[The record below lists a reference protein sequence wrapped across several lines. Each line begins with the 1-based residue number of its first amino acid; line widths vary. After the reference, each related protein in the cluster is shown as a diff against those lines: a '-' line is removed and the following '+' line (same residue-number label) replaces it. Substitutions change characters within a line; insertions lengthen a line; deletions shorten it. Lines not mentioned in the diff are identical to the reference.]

1 MFDFLCG
8 NHTRNLLVARYERH
22 YDAWLEKELGEQLRT
37 ARAASGGRARLEC
50 SGNMFLRALCKLTH
64 RGYSQ
69 YVKGDGDAFADFLA
83 ENYPGVTNNCLSR
96 AEYSNRQD
104 WSLEVSWELY
114 PLLEPLL
121 DYVVKT
127 LLDDANVL
135 RDSVLIQMECIHFE
149 AYVHV
154 NAILWRVVFREL
166 RALTNG
172 KGPELSPMALNTLYE
187 HMYDFGK
194 MLQTD
199 KCLSVFAKG
208 FRPWPHLYLDRGR
221 AKKFYKGRQI
231 NNYLSHTMTPH
242 VTLPLTL
249 TLRRH

>member
-1 MFDFLCG
+1 M
-8 NHTRNLLVARYERH
+8 ARYEKH
-22 YDAWLEKELGEQLRT
+22 YDAWLEEELGEQLRT

-83 ENYPGVTNNCLSR
+83 ESYPGVTNNCLSR

-114 PLLEPLL
+114 PLLELLL

-135 RDSVLIQMECIHFE
+135 RDSVLIQMECIYFE

-154 NAILWRVVFREL
+154 NAILWRVYFANFVHSQTE
-166 RALTNG
+166 
-172 KGPELSPMALNTLYE
+172 KDLSF
-187 HMYDFGK
+187 H
-194 MLQTD
+194 Q
-199 KCLSVFAKG
+199 
-208 FRPWPHLYLDRGR
+208 WP
-221 AKKFYKGRQI
+221 
-231 NNYLSHTMTPH
+231 
-242 VTLPLTL
+242 
-249 TLRRH
+249 